1 MKPRV
6 VGFIFARGGSKGVPR
21 KNIRLLAGKPLIA
34 YAIEA
39 GLASE
44 FIDTVIVSTDDP
56 EIASVAR
63 ECGADVP
70 FMRPPEL
77 AGDHSP
83 EWLSWQ
89 HALREMAKDTSLPAI
104 DVFVCIPTTAPLRSV
119 EDIDACIR
127 MLLTTDA
134 DLVLTVM
141 PADRNPYFNMV
152 TLTDHADARLAI
164 VPEKPIYRRQDAPTV
179 YTITTVAYAA
189 RPEFI
194 LNHSAIFQGK
204 VKAVVVPAER
214 AIDIDTQLDFD
225 FAEFL
230 LKRSL

>member
-1 MKPRV
+1 MTPRV

-21 KNIRLLAGKPLIA
+21 KNIRPLADKPLIA

-39 GLASE
+39 ALASE
-44 FIDTVIVSTDDP
+44 FIDTVIVSTDDL
-56 EIASVAR
+56 EIASVAKK
-63 ECGADVP
+63 CGAEVP

-77 AGDHSP
+77 ARDDSP

-89 HALREMAKDTSLPAI
+89 HAIREVAKDGSAPAM
-104 DVFVCIPTTAPLRSV
+104 DVFVSIPTTAPLRSV

-127 MLLTTDA
+127 KLLTTDA
-134 DLVLTVM
+134 DLVLTVR
-141 PADRNPYFNMV
+141 PADKSPYFNMV
-152 TLTDHADARLAI
+152 TLADNADARLAI
-164 VPEKPIYRRQDAPTV
+164 VPEKPIYRRQDAPVV
-179 YTITTVAYAA
+179 YTITTAAYAA

-204 VKAVVVPAER
+204 VKAVVVPPER

>member
-1 MKPRV
+1 MNPKII
-6 VGFIFARGGSKGVPR
+6 GFIFARGGSKGVPR
-21 KNIRLLAGKPLIA
+21 KNIRPLAGKPLIA
-34 YAIEA
+34 YAIESA
-39 GLASE
+39 LASE

-56 EIASVAR
+56 EIAAVAR
-63 ECGADVP
+63 QYGASVP

-77 AGDHSP
+77 AQDDSP

-89 HALREMAKDTSLPAI
+89 HAIRAMGKDGSTPAM
-104 DVFVCIPTTAPLRSV
+104 DVFVSIPTTAPLRSV

-134 DLVLTVM
+134 DLVLTVR
-141 PADRNPYFNMV
+141 PADKSPYFNMV
-152 TLTDHADARLAI
+152 TLCEDGDARLAI
-164 VPEKPIYRRQDAPTV
+164 SPEKPIYRRQDAPTV

-189 RPEFI
+189 RPDFI

-204 VKAVVVPAER
+204 VKAIVVPAEH